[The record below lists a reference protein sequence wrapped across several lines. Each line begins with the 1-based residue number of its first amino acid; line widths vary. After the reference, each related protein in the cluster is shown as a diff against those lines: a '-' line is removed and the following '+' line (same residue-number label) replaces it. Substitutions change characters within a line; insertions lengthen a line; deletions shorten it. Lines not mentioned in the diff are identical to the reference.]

1 MQYQDLILYRFPG
14 EDRRHMSLLREFA
27 ELIVRCSADEPVS
40 AEEQQTLRT
49 VYYRC
54 AGRLFEIASS
64 HGFSGNLWQAY
75 LTLFL
80 VDAENAYSI
89 SCEKRGERA
98 NSSVNDLARH
108 DLSVIKELFDFDLEI
123 LSRELAVDGIA
134 ELCAFQSADE
144 NGFVFNRRI
153 RDRIQELAG
162 ELAQAKDVADFQKAL
177 SVFYEQ
183 FGVGTFGLH
192 KAFRLSHDEAGALMV
207 QPITRIA
214 HVSLSDLVGY
224 EKAKQKLVENTEAFV
239 KGLPANNCILYG
251 DAGTGKSSSIKAILH
266 QYYDQGLRMVELYKH
281 QFQDLNPLIGMLKNR
296 NYRFII
302 YMDDLSFEAFET
314 EYKYLKALIEGGL
327 EKKPE
332 NILIYAT
339 SNRRHLIRE
348 NFSDRDEQDDDIHRN
363 ATVQEKLSLVS
374 RFGVSIY
381 FGAPEPQEYDNIVL
395 ALAERSALTLPRE
408 ELLAG
413 ARQWELAHGGRS
425 GRTAVQYITYLSAK

>member
-1 MQYQDLILYRFPG
+1 M
-14 EDRRHMSLLREFA
+14 
-27 ELIVRCSADEPVS
+27 
-40 AEEQQTLRT
+40 
-49 VYYRC
+49 
-54 AGRLFEIASS
+54 
-64 HGFSGNLWQAY
+64 
-75 LTLFL
+75 
-80 VDAENAYSI
+80 
-89 SCEKRGERA
+89 
-98 NSSVNDLARH
+98 
-108 DLSVIKELFDFDLEI
+108 
-123 LSRELAVDGIA
+123 
-134 ELCAFQSADE
+134 
-144 NGFVFNRRI
+144 
-153 RDRIQELAG
+153 
-162 ELAQAKDVADFQKAL
+162 
-177 SVFYEQ
+177 
-183 FGVGTFGLH
+183 
-192 KAFRLSHDEAGALMV
+192 
-207 QPITRIA
+207 
-214 HVSLSDLVGY
+214 
-224 EKAKQKLVENTEAFV
+224 
-239 KGLPANNCILYG
+239 KGMPANNCILYG

-348 NFSDRDEQDDDIHRN
+348 NFSDRDEQDDDIHRD

-381 FGAPEPQEYDNIVL
+381 FGAPEPQEYDDIVL
-395 ALAERSALTLPRE
+395 ALAERSGITLPRE

>member
-1 MQYQDLILYRFPG
+1 MHYKDLILYRFPG
-14 EDRRHMSLLREFA
+14 ENRHQVSLLQEFA
-27 ELIVRCSADEPVS
+27 GLIERCREAEPVS
-40 AEEQQTLRT
+40 EEEQETLRL
-49 VYYRC
+49 VYYRS
-54 AGRLFEIASS
+54 AGHLFEIASS
-64 HGFSGNLWQAY
+64 HGFSGNLWQDY

-89 SCEKRGERA
+89 SCEKRGEQKD
-98 NSSVNDLARH
+98 SSVNALALHDLAIIR
-108 DLSVIKELFDFDLEI
+108 ELFDFDLEI
-123 LSRELAVDGIA
+123 LERELAVDGVDA
-134 ELCAFQSADE
+134 LLSFTSADE

-153 RDRIQELAG
+153 RDRIQELSG
-162 ELAQAKDVADFQKAL
+162 ELAKAESVASFQKAL
-177 SVFYEQ
+177 SLFYEQ

-192 KAFRLSHDEAGALMV
+192 KAFRLSHDETGALV
-207 QPITRIA
+207 IQPITRIA

-224 EKAKQKLVENTEAFV
+224 ETAKKKLIDNTEAFV

-381 FGAPEPQEYDNIVL
+381 FGAPEPEEYENIVL
-395 ALAERSALTLPRE
+395 ALAKRNGISLPRE

-413 ARQWELAHGGRS
+413 ARQWELSHGGRS
-425 GRTAVQYITYLSAK
+425 GRTAVQYITYLGSR

>member
-1 MQYQDLILYRFPG
+1 MQYKDLILYRFPG
-14 EDRRHMSLLREFA
+14 EDGRHLSLLREFA
-27 ELIVRCSADEPVS
+27 DLIVRCSAEEPVS
-40 AEEQQTLRT
+40 EEEQQLLQT

-54 AGRLFEIASS
+54 AGKLFEIASS

-75 LTLFL
+75 LTYFL

-98 NSSVNDLARH
+98 NSSVNGLARH
-108 DLSVIKELFDFDLEI
+108 DLAIIKELFDFDLEI
-123 LSRELAVDGIA
+123 LAKELAVDGIT
-134 ELCAFQSADE
+134 ELRAFQSADE

-153 RDRIQELAG
+153 RDRIQDLMG
-162 ELAQAKDVADFQKAL
+162 ELAKAKDVSAFQKAL

-192 KAFRLSHDEAGALMV
+192 KAFRLSHDEAGGLVV
-207 QPITRIA
+207 QPITQIL

-224 EKAKQKLVENTEAFV
+224 EAAKRKLIENTEAFV
-239 KGLPANNCILYG
+239 KGMPANNCILYG

-348 NFSDRDEQDDDIHRN
+348 NFSDRDEQDDDIHRD

-381 FGAPEPQEYDNIVL
+381 FGAPEPQEYDDIVL
-395 ALAERSALTLPRE
+395 ALAERSGITLPRE

>member
-1 MQYQDLILYRFPG
+1 MHYKDLILYRFPG
-14 EDRRHMSLLREFA
+14 ENRHQVSLLREFA
-27 ELIVRCSADEPVS
+27 GLIERCREAEPVS
-40 AEEQQTLRT
+40 EEEQETLRL
-49 VYYRC
+49 VYYRS

-64 HGFSGNLWQAY
+64 HGFSGNLWQDY

-89 SCEKRGERA
+89 SCEKRGEQKD
-98 NSSVNDLARH
+98 SSVNALALHDLAIIR
-108 DLSVIKELFDFDLEI
+108 ELFDFDLEI
-123 LSRELAVDGIA
+123 LERELAVDGVDA
-134 ELCAFQSADE
+134 LLSFTSADE

-153 RDRIQELAG
+153 RDRIQELSG
-162 ELAQAKDVADFQKAL
+162 ELAKAESVASFQKAL
-177 SVFYEQ
+177 SLFYEQ

-192 KAFRLSHDEAGALMV
+192 KAFRLSHDETGALV
-207 QPITRIA
+207 IQPITRIA

-224 EKAKQKLVENTEAFV
+224 ETAKKKLIDNTEAFV

-381 FGAPEPQEYDNIVL
+381 FGAPEPEEYENIVL
-395 ALAERSALTLPRE
+395 ALAKRNGISLPRE

-413 ARQWELAHGGRS
+413 ARQWELSHGGRS
-425 GRTAVQYITYLSAK
+425 GRTAVQYITYLGSR

>member
-1 MQYQDLILYRFPG
+1 MDYRHLLLYRFPG
-14 EDRRHMSLLREFA
+14 ADRKQPSLLREFA
-27 ELIVRCSADEPVS
+27 ELIERCSADEPVS
-40 AEEQQTLRT
+40 EEEQPELQK

-54 AGRLFEIASS
+54 AGLLFEIASS
-64 HGFSGNLWQAY
+64 HGFSGNLWQDY

-98 NSSVNDLARH
+98 NCSVNDLATH
-108 DLSVIKELFDFDLEI
+108 DLAMIKELFDADLEI
-123 LSRELAVDGIA
+123 LSRELAVDGVGA
-134 ELCAFQSADE
+134 LQAFQNADE

-153 RDRIQELAG
+153 RDRIQALSQELAG
-162 ELAQAKDVADFQKAL
+162 AKDVGAFQKAL
-177 SVFYEQ
+177 SQFYAQ

-192 KAFRLSHDEAGALMV
+192 KAFRISHEERGELMI
-207 QPITRIA
+207 QPITQIL
-214 HVSLSDLVGY
+214 HVSLDDLVGY
-224 EKAKQKLVENTEAFV
+224 ETAKQKLIENTEAFV

-266 QYYDQGLRMVELYKH
+266 RYYDQGLRMVELYKH
-281 QFQDLNPLIGMLKNR
+281 QFRDLNALIGMLKNR

-302 YMDDLSFEAFET
+302 YMDDLSFESFET

-327 EKKPE
+327 EKKPD

-348 NFSDRDEQDDDIHRN
+348 SFSDRDEQDDDIHRN

-381 FGAPEPQEYDNIVL
+381 FGAPEPEEYDNIVL
-395 ALAERSALTLPRE
+395 SLAERSGINLSRE
-408 ELLAG
+408 ELLRG

-425 GRTAVQYITYLSAK
+425 GRTAVQYITFLGGK

>member
-1 MQYQDLILYRFPG
+1 MHYKDLILYRFPG
-14 EDRRHMSLLREFA
+14 EGRRSFSLLCEFA
-27 ELIVRCSADEPVS
+27 ELILRCSAGEPVS
-40 AEEQQTLRT
+40 GDELQTYQTR
-49 VYYRC
+49 YYRC
-54 AGRLFEIASS
+54 AGLLFEIASS
-64 HGFSGNLWQAY
+64 HGFSGNLWQDY

-89 SCEKRGERA
+89 SCEKRGEQKD
-98 NSSVNDLARH
+98 STVNDLAAH
-108 DLSVIKELFDFDLEI
+108 DLAIVKDLFDFDLRV
-123 LSRELAVDGIA
+123 LSRELAVDGIEA
-134 ELCAFQSADE
+134 LCDFRSADE

-153 RDRIQELAG
+153 RDRIMELSGELAG
-162 ELAQAKDVADFQKAL
+162 ASDVAAFQKAL
-177 SVFYEQ
+177 STFYAQ

-192 KAFRLSHDEAGALMV
+192 KAFRLSHEEGREL
-207 QPITRIA
+207 QILPITRIA
-214 HVSLSDLVGY
+214 HVSLDDLVGY
-224 EKAKQKLVENTEAFV
+224 ETAKKKLVDNTEAFV
-239 KGLPANNCILYG
+239 RGLPANNCILYG

-281 QFQDLNPLIGMLKNR
+281 QFRDLNPLIGMLKNR

-381 FGAPEPQEYDNIVL
+381 FGAPEPEEYDEIVL
-395 ALAERSALTLPRE
+395 SLAERNGISLPRK
-408 ELLAG
+408 ELLSG
-413 ARQWELAHGGRS
+413 ARQWELSHGGRS
-425 GRTAVQYITYLSAK
+425 GRTAVQYITYLGSK